1 MNSFEL
7 TLSITTLATAI
18 SQNLTPTE
26 IAMIAG
32 ILVQL
37 GDTLATIS
45 IEKTL
50 REECEKIQDHTINS
64 SKKSE
69 NAYTPPRLQ

>member
-7 TLSITTLATAI
+7 TLSITTLAAAI

-32 ILVQL
+32 RNL
-37 GDTLATIS
+37 
-45 IEKTL
+45 
-50 REECEKIQDHTINS
+50 
-64 SKKSE
+64 E
-69 NAYTPPRLQ
+69 NLLKGAEL